1 MGLDDPLPPRGD
13 VGHYAHEWTW
23 EEQKIA
29 STPQAAALAGRE
41 ILRGRRLARDGSAH
55 GGQFRPAVMDR

>member
-29 STPQAAALAGRE
+29 STPK
-41 ILRGRRLARDGSAH
+41 RRLWPAARSSGGDGL
-55 GGQFRPAVMDR
+55 PATGARTVVNSDQR